1 MKTALAIILV
11 CMHVVCFAA
20 RIAPNLT
27 AVYDPQEKVVKLKWQ
42 NNNVNTNSFVLQR
55 SADNNHW
62 TDLYKV
68 DAGELNEHKIEKY
81 TDPQPDPNK
90 NYYRLKMSS
99 SSNKTEF
106 SPSIMVIIGNPQG
119 SWVMYPV
126 PVITVLNLQYTGS
139 DPIQG
144 VVSVFIQNS
153 QGKVLAR
160 LRSSSLVRT
169 IQIPVTNLGRGIYDV
184 KIVIMD
190 KIVWNQRFVK

>member
-1 MKTALAIILV
+1 MKAVLTIILV
-11 CMHVVCFAA
+11 CMHTFCSAA
-20 RIAPNLT
+20 RIAPHLT
-27 AVYDPQEKVVKLKWQ
+27 AVYDPSKKVVKLKWQ
-42 NNNVNTNSFVLQR
+42 NNDPNTNSFVLQR

-62 TDLYKV
+62 ADLYKV
-68 DAGELNEHKIEKY
+68 ERGQLNQHKIEKY

-90 NYYRLKMSS
+90 NYYRLKMVSS
-99 SSNKTEF
+99 QNNIQF
-106 SPSIMVIIGNPQG
+106 SPSIMVIIGNPES

-126 PVITVLNLQYTGS
+126 PVNTVLNLQYTGS

-153 QGKVLAR
+153 QGKVMAR
-160 LRSSSLVRT
+160 LRSSSLART